1 MLYVQFL
8 NRLYDITYLVWGSLH
23 LITCSK
29 IEHIPYNIIFTTKLN
44 DSSILI
50 TIISWDYLNLSLAN
64 EYVGDITIP
73 TYIIRYNQ
81 CCSRQISQ
89 SDCSIHIKLKYY
101 LILKDQK
108 ILELMMTKGE
118 QERALNRDK
127 FVADLTWEHQRKLE
141 EESKVQSEMKRRR
154 LLAEENRIKML
165 KKVRIVTIKFICQS
179 FVNFP

>member
-1 MLYVQFL
+1 MWFSPGTPASSTTKTGRHDIAESGVKHQKSNQINHVLGFYTYFIFNMLYVQFL

-29 IEHIPYNIIFTTKLN
+29 IENIPYNIIFTTKLN

-50 TIISWDYLNLSLAN
+50 TIISWDNLSLAN

-89 SDCSIHIKLKYY
+89 SDCSIHIKLNY
-101 LILKDQK
+101 
-108 ILELMMTKGE
+108 
-118 QERALNRDK
+118 
-127 FVADLTWEHQRKLE
+127 FVIHWHTG
-141 EESKVQSEMKRRR
+141 
-154 LLAEENRIKML
+154 
-165 KKVRIVTIKFICQS
+165 VTFQMHNV
-179 FVNFP
+179 FF